1 MEHLE
6 HLKKLEKK
14 TLDDLKEFS
23 DKHDLNLGDY
33 TTIAMLVDTVKD
45 IMEICSKKEEGGY
58 SQAVDR
64 DGRMMP
70 HYNQGGRSYND
81 GGYSQRRD
89 SRGRY
94 SRDDG
99 EKMRIVKELEQM
111 RNLFNDDEWDMIED
125 IVHRIK
131 GAA

>member
-1 MEHLE
+1 MEHLKRMKE
-6 HLKKLEKK
+6 KLHKE
-14 TLDDLKEFS
+14 LKEF
-23 DKHDLNLGDY
+23 DKKDDLSMGDV
-33 TTIAMLVDTVKD
+33 TTIHMLTDTIKNID
-45 IMEICSKKEEGGY
+45 KICMLEEEGGY

-111 RNLFNDDEWDMIED
+111 RNLFSDDEWDMIED

>member
-1 MEHLE
+1 MEHLKRMKE
-6 HLKKLEKK
+6 KLHKE
-14 TLDDLKEFS
+14 LKEF
-23 DKHDLNLGDY
+23 DNKNDLSMGDV
-33 TTIAMLVDTVKD
+33 TTIHMLTDTIKNID
-45 IMEICSKKEEGGY
+45 KICMLEEEGGY

-81 GGYSQRRD
+81 GAYSQRRD

>member
-1 MEHLE
+1 MEHLKRMKE
-6 HLKKLEKK
+6 KLHKE
-14 TLDDLKEFS
+14 LKEF
-23 DKHDLNLGDY
+23 DKKDDLSMGDV
-33 TTIAMLVDTVKD
+33 TTIHMLTDTIKNID
-45 IMEICSKKEEGGY
+45 KICMLEEEGGY

>member
-1 MEHLE
+1 MEHLKRMKE
-6 HLKKLEKK
+6 KLHKE
-14 TLDDLKEFS
+14 LKEF
-23 DKHDLNLGDY
+23 DKKDDLSMGDV
-33 TTIAMLVDTVKD
+33 TTIHMLTDTIKNID
-45 IMEICSKKEEGGY
+45 KICMLEEEGGY

-70 HYNQGGRSYND
+70 NYNQGGRSYND